1 MCTGSCGRATQFS
14 AKLLYFSWF
23 DAWLKSIGDF
33 KWFLGI
39 PSAIQGCYAYELC
52 AGALT
57 ALHLVRTNSSLD
69 FVQLSQGGRR
79 VFQGAPLHFE
89 FKQRNYRSILKSG
102 RDGVGVF
109 PLAPIHPSWAPR
121 CASGDL
127 ITFFQV
133 DGVLRMHS
141 MAFAVVVTWR
151 VSCVWVPRKASSS
164 RIPFHWRLG
173 VPMR

>member
-1 MCTGSCGRATQFS
+1 MCTGSCGRAAQFS

-121 CASGDL
+121 CAVLQAIWSHFSKSMVSFECIQWHLLLSWHDG
-127 ITFFQV
+127 FHAFEFQGKLQAPESHFI
-133 DGVLRMHS
+133 DD
-141 MAFAVVVTWR
+141 
-151 VSCVWVPRKASSS
+151 
-164 RIPFHWRLG
+164 
-173 VPMR
+173 